1 KIRLALSP
9 WLNHGWQVPLY
20 VTSRGLGTSL
30 IHAGRRALEVDFDF
44 VDHRLVVRS
53 SDAAERTFA
62 LEPMSVA
69 VFYRR
74 VLAEIAAVGIDVAI
88 DVHPNEVADRTP
100 FPEDVVHAQ
109 YDAAAV
115 TRFWRV

>member
-1 KIRLALSP
+1 MDEPPRAWPALPYDEWSDTVATLHRWTQVVGKVRLALSP

-30 IHAGRRALEVDFDF
+30 IHAGGRALEVDFDF

-53 SDAAERTFA
+53 SEAAERTVA

-69 VFYRR
+69 AFYRR

-88 DVHPNEVADRTP
+88 HP
-100 FPEDVVHAQ
+100 
-109 YDAAAV
+109 
-115 TRFWRV
+115 